1 MITCPEISIPKLRE
15 KWDEDKAGNGA
26 ERGEDSPVTGAG
38 AALSELGE
46 GAAWEAERKQCKGP
60 GVGSYPPQES
70 VSQDWP
76 EGHAAGAEG
85 GRGGLVGSWA

>member
-1 MITCPEISIPKLRE
+1 M
-15 KWDEDKAGNGA
+15 
-26 ERGEDSPVTGAG
+26 TGAG

-70 VSQDWP
+70 VFQDWP
-76 EGHAAGAEG
+76 EGHAAGAGREG
-85 GRGGLVGSWA
+85 RAGGKLGLKGSLGPLAYDFE